1 MILKFGKS
9 VFHRSLMSDAVL
21 IFFMQDL
28 AVFFASLDQVCLASE
43 NLANFANS
51 VYTKQVH
58 LTTAVVSLM
67 KLQDLKMKGIL

>member
-9 VFHRSLMSDAVL
+9 VFHRSLIFDAVL

-43 NLANFANS
+43 NLANFTNS
-51 VYTKQVH
+51 VYTNV
-58 LTTAVVSLM
+58 LM
-67 KLQDLKMKGIL
+67 ESSSMEAL